1 MCGRSPEKAMDTHGW
16 FCPGAVRDSGR
27 RSRGAFAAR
36 RAQAPSAPSH
46 VPSLIARGISTW
58 WGRFVLKH
66 EASKAELQAF
76 VFREAGIRE
85 SLTFMVT
92 ASAWQKSAT

>member
-1 MCGRSPEKAMDTHGW
+1 MVLSWRCSGQRPPESGCLHSSARTGALCALTCTFAHSPWHQPVA
-16 FCPGAVRDSGR
+16 
-27 RSRGAFAAR
+27 
-36 RAQAPSAPSH
+36 
-46 VPSLIARGISTW
+46 LSTW

-76 VFREAGIRE
+76 VFREAGIPE